1 MEKEHPLQMT
11 VLDQLT
17 LEPHLQ
23 MIKAAL
29 PYIHIPEQRF
39 FSLMVKVKELERTI
53 RLFDQREN
61 EAVGICSLTE
71 EQASSPVDML
81 NAMKPYGNASEQDL
95 IDLVINFMQASRL
108 SKSYP
113 ESQETDGTKTQ
124 KKAAFPLE
132 QLKTVLPPDQQSRLE
147 TIQLMM
153 QALRQNPQH
162 E

>member
-1 MEKEHPLQMT
+1 
-11 VLDQLT
+11 
-17 LEPHLQ
+17 
-23 MIKAAL
+23 
-29 PYIHIPEQRF
+29 
-39 FSLMVKVKELERTI
+39 
-53 RLFDQREN
+53 
-61 EAVGICSLTE
+61 
-71 EQASSPVDML
+71 
-81 NAMKPYGNASEQDL
+81 
-95 IDLVINFMQASRL
+95 FMQASRL
-108 SKSYP
+108 SKSYR

>member
-11 VLDQLT
+11 ELDQLT
-17 LEPHLQ
+17 SEPHLQ

-29 PYIHIPEQRF
+29 PYIQIPEQRF
-39 FSLMVKVKELERTI
+39 FSLMVKIKELERTI

-61 EAVGICSLTE
+61 ESIGICSLKE
-71 EQASSPVDML
+71 EETASPVDML
-81 NAMKPYGNASEQDL
+81 NAMKPYGNESEQDL
-95 IDLVINFMQASRL
+95 IDLMINFMQASRL
-108 SKSYP
+108 SKSYR

-124 KKAAFPLE
+124 KKSAIPLE
-132 QLKTVLPPDQQSRLE
+132 QLKTILPPDQQSRLE

-153 QALRQNPQH
+153 QALKQNPQH